1 MKILFLS
8 WENFG
13 TEDMKEAMIHEG
25 HEVVMFKTSQEE
37 LLTPSVSGRISAAM
51 KDNGCDILF
60 GFNYFPYAAEAANKD
75 GFDYYSWVYDNP
87 SVQLYSCT
95 AIYPTN
101 HIFVFDSDTYLRFNS
116 GGIDTISYLP
126 MAAAPDRLTG
136 LAHRSGSSA
145 PGGSVSSDR
154 RYDADIA
161 FVGALYNEEHDFYS
175 RMMKKGLPPYTE
187 GFLRGIMEAQKQ
199 LYGVNI
205 IEKELNERV
214 LSDMHAALP
223 LEPGPD
229 SVITKETLFTE
240 YVINRRITAE
250 ERRDMLAMLGR
261 ALEENPEGTADK
273 NTARVCVYTRDGSV
287 RIPGCVNRGPVD
299 FYEEA
304 PKVYASSRINL
315 NISLRSIINGIPLRC
330 FDIMGSGGFLL
341 TSYAGD
347 MLNFFTPDE
356 DYVSFESPEDLKAKC
371 LYYLSHEDERA
382 AIAANGL
389 ARIKESHTFVHRVR
403 EMFA

>member
-8 WENFG
+8 WENFC
-13 TEDMKEAMIHEG
+13 TQDMKEAMIHEG
-25 HEVVMFKTSQEE
+25 HEVVMFNTSQEE
-37 LLTPSVSGRISAAM
+37 LLTPSVSERILAAM

-60 GFNYFPYAAEAANKD
+60 GFNYFPYAAEAAHKA

-101 HIFVFDSDTYLRFNS
+101 RIFVFDSDTYLRFNS

-126 MAAAPDRLTG
+126 MAASPDRLTG
-136 LAHRSGSSA
+136 LTSGHGSST
-145 PGGSVSSDR
+145 PE
-154 RYDADIA
+154 YDADIS
-161 FVGALYNEEHDFYS
+161 FVGALYNEEHDFYT
-175 RMMKKGLPPYTE
+175 RMMKKGIPPYTE
-187 GFLRGIMEAQKQ
+187 GLLRGIMEAQKQ

-205 IEKELNERV
+205 IEKELNDRV
-214 LSDMHAALP
+214 LNDMHAALP

-229 SVITKETLFTE
+229 SVITRETLFTE

-250 ERRDMLAMLGR
+250 ERRGMLTMLGR
-261 ALEENPEGTADK
+261 ALEESKEPAPGG
-273 NTARVCVYTRDGSV
+273 NTGRVCLYTRDGSV
-287 RIPGCVNRGPVD
+287 CIPGCVNRGPVD

-304 PKVYASSRINL
+304 PKVYASSRVNL

-347 MLNFFTPDE
+347 MLSFFTPGE
-356 DYVSFESPEDLKAKC
+356 DYVSFESSDDLKNKC
-371 LYYLSHEDERA
+371 LYYLAHEDERA

-389 ARIKESHTFVHRVR
+389 ARIRESHTFVHRVR
-403 EMFA
+403 EMFS